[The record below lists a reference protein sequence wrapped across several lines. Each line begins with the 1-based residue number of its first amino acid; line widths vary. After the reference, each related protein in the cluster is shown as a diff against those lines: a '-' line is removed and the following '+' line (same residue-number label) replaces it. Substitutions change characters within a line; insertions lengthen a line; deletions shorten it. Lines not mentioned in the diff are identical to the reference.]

1 MPAFNFQKQ
10 FADDVASGKKRQT
23 IRRGR
28 LKAKCTTRIAPAKPS
43 DILTLYTGM
52 RHKNCR
58 KLATARCT
66 GVRGICLMDSRPAA
80 VFLREIDSVP
90 IRLPKTD
97 AEKLARADGFA
108 SLGRMLDWFRETH
121 GLPFHGYLI
130 EWELV

>member
-10 FADDVASGKKRQT
+10 FAADVASGKKRQT

-28 LKAKCTTRIAPAKPS
+28 LKTKCTTRIAPAKPG
-43 DILTLYTGM
+43 DILMLYTGM
-52 RHKNCR
+52 RRKNCR

-66 GVRGICLMDSRPAA
+66 RVRGICLMDSEPAA
-80 VFLREIDSVP
+80 VFLGKIDSVP
-90 IRLPKTD
+90 TRQPQTD
-97 AEKLARADGFA
+97 AEELALADGFA
-108 SLGRMLDWFRETH
+108 SLGDMMDWFREIH